1 MTSWD
6 CPRPLFRLFTTAQN
20 SQATATQIIFL
31 DYYGKEIECNVK
43 YLPKYNHGHN
53 ILRLFDVWPNFPFT
67 KHGIYELLNN
77 LRLWI
82 LVIRKYQENLKA
94 SKNYSLKLSLPPKM
108 NFFSILAKKPW
119 KIEIEL
125 SLSAQFHRKTRLCLK
140 YFVHECLWKQFFANN
155 FPWTPLNLICL
166 TVLATLR
173 HLTQF

>member
-1 MTSWD
+1 MH
-6 CPRPLFRLFTTAQN
+6 LAVTTLDMIVFIEQ
-20 SQATATQIIFL
+20 QIQ
-31 DYYGKEIECNVK
+31 K
-43 YLPKYNHGHN
+43 YSFHQYFFFAEFCCWTYNHGHN

-166 TVLATLR
+166 TILVTLR